1 MTALSRFQN
10 ALLTIEAD
18 AAIISSELNIRYLC
32 GFDYTDGY
40 LFILAD
46 RAYLLADFR
55 YIEAARASAAE
66 NFEVLMPQTDMLSEL
81 ALLMAINHVKTV
93 AIEDCCVSC
102 AEFKKWSERFPNVTL
117 ATGASEILR
126 DLRTVKTDAEL
137 TLISEAQKITDA
149 AFEHILG
156 FITPDRTELEVALE
170 LEFFMRALGAEAVAF
185 DTIAVSGASSSL
197 PHGVP
202 KNKKLS
208 RGFLT
213 MDFGA
218 KYKGYCSD
226 MTRTVVIGKAD
237 GDMKR
242 VYNTVLSAQLS
253 ALESI
258 HEGILCREADK
269 IARDMITNA
278 GFGKCFGHSL
288 GHGVGLYIHEAP
300 SLSQKAPDDA
310 VLRRGNVVTVEPGI
324 YIEGK
329 YGCRIEDMIA
339 VSNNGSIINF
349 TKSPK
354 ELIEI

>member
-1 MTALSRFQN
+1 MTQLKRFQN
-10 ALLTIEAD
+10 ELGTMGADCAL
-18 AAIISSELNIRYLC
+18 ISSELNIRYLC

-40 LFILAD
+40 LLIFPD

-55 YIEAARASAAE
+55 YIEAARASVTD
-66 NFEVLMPQTDMLSEL
+66 FEMIMPESDMLSEIK
-81 ALLMAINHVKTV
+81 LLLRINGARTV
-93 AIEDCCVSC
+93 AIEDAHVSC
-102 AEFKKWSERFPNVTL
+102 ADFTRLTEKLDGITL

-126 DLRTVKTDAEL
+126 EIRAVKLDYELDLIAK
-137 TLISEAQKITDA
+137 SQSITDA

-156 FITPDRTELEVALE
+156 FITPERTEREVALE
-170 LEFFMRALGAEAVAF
+170 LEFFMRRMGAESVAF
-185 DTIAVSGASSSL
+185 NTIAVSGASSSL

-202 KNKKLS
+202 SDRKLS

-242 VYNTVLSAQLS
+242 IYNTVLTAQLT
-253 ALESI
+253 ALDGI
-258 HEGILCREADK
+258 REGMSCREADK
-269 IARDMITNA
+269 LARDVITNA
-278 GFGKCFGHSL
+278 GFGTCFGHSL
-288 GHGVGLYIHEAP
+288 GHGVGLYIHESP
-300 SLSQKAPDDA
+300 SLSQRAKDDS

-324 YIEGK
+324 YVEGK

-339 VSNNGSIINF
+339 IGHDGSVINF
-349 TKSPK
+349 TQSPK
-354 ELIEI
+354 KLIEL